1 MSTNFAVAL
10 ALTFAASVHCIGMCG
25 GFAIALS
32 ASGSRAWTILGHQ
45 LLMQFGK
52 ATTYAFLGA
61 LAGAFGAALQGNKA
75 LGWAPLALGILAGL
89 AMALAGVTMLGLTW
103 KRGDRLTT
111 LVAPLWS
118 RFVAP
123 LLERRPPGF
132 PLVVG
137 MAMGFLPC
145 GLVYAGLAG
154 AAASGSA
161 PAGAAIMAGVALGTV
176 PALTATA
183 LVGTAMAPWFRTGL
197 ARVAGV
203 LLVAVGVMM
212 LWRNVTGAQMR
223 HDAHGAGAAVP
234 PCHATK

>member
-1 MSTNFAVAL
+1 MNGTFAVAL

-25 GFAIALS
+25 GFAIAMS
-32 ASGSRAWTILGHQ
+32 ASGSRAWKILGHQ
-45 LLMQFGK
+45 LLMQLGK
-52 ATTYAFLGA
+52 ASTYAFLGA
-61 LAGAFGAALQGNKA
+61 LAGAFGAALRGNKA
-75 LGWAPLALGILAGL
+75 LAWGPLALGILAGI
-89 AMALAGVTMLGLTW
+89 AMAAAGLTMLGLTW
-103 KRGDRLTT
+103 KRGDRFATF
-111 LVAPLWS
+111 VAPFWS

-123 LLERRPPGF
+123 LLEKRPPGF

-161 PAGAAIMAGVALGTV
+161 PSGAAIMAGVALGTV

-183 LVGTAMAPWFRTGL
+183 LLGSAIAPWFRTGL

-203 LLVAVGVMM
+203 LLIAVGVMM
-212 LWRNVTGAQMR
+212 LYRNVTGAPMR
-223 HDAHGAGAAVP
+223 HGAHVEGAAIP
-234 PCHATK
+234 ACHGTK

>member
-1 MSTNFAVAL
+1 MTTSFAVAL

-25 GFAIALS
+25 GFAIAMS
-32 ASGSRAWTILGHQ
+32 ASGSAAWKILGHQ
-45 LLMQFGK
+45 CLMQLGK
-52 ATTYAFLGA
+52 ASSYAFLGA

-75 LGWAPLALGILAGL
+75 LGWAPMALGILAGI
-89 AMALAGVTMLGLTW
+89 AMAAAGLTMLGLTW
-103 KRGDRLTT
+103 KRRNRAAA
-111 LVAPLWS
+111 LVAPFWS

-123 LLERRPPGF
+123 LLEKRPPGF

-161 PAGAAIMAGVALGTV
+161 PAGATIMAGVALGTV

-183 LVGTAMAPWFRTGL
+183 LVGTAIAPWFRTGL
-197 ARVAGV
+197 ARIAGLV
-203 LLVAVGVMM
+203 LIAVGVMM
-212 LWRNVTGAQMR
+212 LYRNVTGAQMR
-223 HDAHGAGAAVP
+223 HDAHTGASTVP
-234 PCHATK
+234 ACHGTK